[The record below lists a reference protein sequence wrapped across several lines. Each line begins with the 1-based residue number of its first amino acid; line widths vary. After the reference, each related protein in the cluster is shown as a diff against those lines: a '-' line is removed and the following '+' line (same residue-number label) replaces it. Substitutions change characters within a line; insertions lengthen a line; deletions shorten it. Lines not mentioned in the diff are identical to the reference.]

1 MAIEAARLM
10 VSVGANTAEA
20 ESRLRSFSSSLTDY
34 GNKLTSMGMR
44 MTAFMT
50 VPLVL
55 AGRQVINT
63 ATQYSEA
70 MNILGA
76 VTQATGVE
84 MGQLDALAQALG
96 RDLTLPATSASDAAN
111 AMVELAKSGLD
122 TAETMASVRG
132 VLQLSAAGNISNARA
147 AEVAANSLNMFNLNA
162 TEAIRVADL
171 LAAASNASSAEIED
185 IADSLQ
191 MSGAV
196 YASAGVPIQD
206 LTALIA
212 EMANAGIKGS
222 DSGTSLKQMLLS
234 LQAPTDKAAKLM
246 QQYGIEIYDAQG
258 KLLPMSE
265 VINAFSTQLGGLSD
279 ETRNAALATI
289 FGSDAVRAA
298 NVVLMGG
305 VEAYDKMTQA
315 VTDQGAASRLAE
327 ARMQGLNG
335 KIENMKSAIETAS
348 LALGEAAAGP
358 VTALAEAVTNLAT
371 GFADLDPKAQEFIA
385 SLGMVTLALGPAII
399 TVGQVISGVGQIQR
413 VLPGAISGMKNFGT
427 TAVSSLAGAKTIG
440 TGLSVVSQGM
450 ASVAAVALPV
460 AAVVAAAA
468 AALYMYNKQVV
479 QTNKVGQA
487 AISSTWTKFFEDQAM
502 KGSNAITVL
511 DEYEAAQ
518 QRIADQMK
526 IDWSKMSLFGFLA
539 TGETD
544 MAKLFMNRGD
554 MAASMGELNLA
565 LAQASTSYS
574 EYRGVVA
581 QSSVEL
587 DVFTQAEWA
596 AAQSLLTMETTTAT
610 ASTSLDDMATA
621 AAEAADTSAASLR
634 NMQEAAQTTYGDLQ
648 SLTDQTQTLRDK
660 MADWISGTASE
671 AAGLLGQYLPESSQR
686 YQTALGGLDEI
697 MGTNYLSQYNLTQSL
712 KDLVAEY
719 SRTGDIDAFKTGLTK
734 IKEEG
739 LAGMQTE
746 LEKVTRRAQELYDK
760 LLRLPQEIRINIGF
774 NVEDL
779 PDWLLQGQGT
789 AMGGGRVGVGMY
801 NQRATGG
808 PVWPGQLYQVN
819 ERNRIEWFIPSQS
832 GRVTPIAPEG
842 QSMNNRGDIVVNA
855 NVQNEMDW
863 YSVANTIRTQA
874 LRGEL

>member
-20 ESRLRSFSSSLTDY
+20 ESRLRNFSSSLTDY
-34 GNKLTSMGMR
+34 GNKLTSMGTR

-76 VTQATGVE
+76 VTQATGDE

-305 VEAYDKMTQA
+305 VEAYDEMTRA

-327 ARMQGLNG
+327 SRMQGLNG
-335 KIENMKSAIETAS
+335 KMETMKSAIETAS

-358 VTALAEAVTNLAT
+358 VTALAEAVTNLAN
-371 GFADLDPKAQEFIA
+371 GFADLDPKAQEFIV
-385 SLGMVTLALGPAII
+385 SMGLIALVSGPAVT
-399 TVGQVISGVGQIQR
+399 TVGQVTSGVGGMLK
-413 VLPGAISGMKNFGT
+413 VLPGAISGVKDFG
-427 TAVSSLAGAKTIG
+427 AAFSLLAGAKTIG
-440 TGLSVVSQGM
+440 EGLKVATLGM
-450 ASVAAVALPV
+450 SGVAAVALPV

-697 MGTNYLSQYNLTQSL
+697 MGTNYLTQYNLTQSL

-719 SRTGDIDAFKTGLTK
+719 SRTGDIDAFKTGLSE

-779 PDWLLQGQGT
+779 PDWILQGQGT
-789 AMGGGRVGVGMY
+789 AMGGGRVGIGMY

-832 GRVTPIAPEG
+832 GRVTPIAPDG
-842 QSMNNRGDIVVNA
+842 QSMNNRGDIIVNA